1 MNVIGDGAD
10 WWQLENICHDILVGA
25 NFISICASADG

>member
-10 WWQLENICHDILVGA
+10 WWQLENICRDILVGA